1 MKTALLAITL
11 VCAAVAL
18 GQNRAPLPD
27 QLTVTDVTGAS
38 VDLVQRNAGTRWLA
52 VYVGVHDHTSD
63 LLISRIARNPSL
75 QASAQVAIICDCGN
89 AHDLQQLASRY
100 PTIDQKS
107 WYADSRKQVFRALK
121 LTMMPA
127 MLGIEQGKVA
137 WTFGGTAGTSENTE
151 SIMASWVTPPAPQQP

>member
-11 VCAAVAL
+11 VFAAAIA
-18 GQNRAPLPD
+18 GQNRTPLPD

-63 LLISRIARNPSL
+63 SLLSRIGRNSSL

-89 AHDLQQLASRY
+89 ARDLQQLASRY
-100 PTIDQKS
+100 PTIDQKL
-107 WYADSRKQVFRALK
+107 WYADSRKQDFRALK
-121 LTMMPA
+121 LTTIPA

-151 SIMASWVTPPAPQQP
+151 SIMASWVAPPVAQQP